1 MDFVRELQQALTERF
16 GGSIRIGATDFCKQG
31 SHLDMAADGA
41 QIEAVA
47 WLMDGFGCTLE
58 AISGVDWIAEGVLEA
73 VYDFNRLVDGGRVTV
88 RVRVPRDHPDIPTI
102 SKVFGGA
109 DWHEREAHDLFGIV
123 FTGHPHLTP
132 LLLPEEATFHPLR
145 KDFSA

>member
-1 MDFVRELQQALTERF
+1 MDFVRELQQALAERF
-16 GGSIRIGATDFCKQG
+16 GSSIRVATTDFRYQG
-31 SHLDMAADGA
+31 SHLDIAVEGTL
-41 QIEAVA
+41 IEDVA

-58 AISGVDWIAEGVLEA
+58 SISGVDWIAEGVLEA

-88 RVRVPRDHPDIPTI
+88 RVRIPRDHPDIPTI

-109 DWHEREAHDLFGIV
+109 NWHEREAHDLFGIV
-123 FTGHPHLTP
+123 FAGHPGLAP
-132 LLLPEEATFHPLR
+132 LLLPEEATFHPLL